1 MPFNLENCKTTNAKC
16 LSVQSEID
24 EVHVKAVK
32 NRAKKRSLKLGQ
44 PAEVSLDKNT
54 SSSAK

>member
-1 MPFNLENCKTTNAKC
+1 MENCKTTNAKC

-32 NRAKKRSLKLGQ
+32 NRAQKRSLKLGQ